1 MNETFISERI
11 TELRLA
17 RNVSEY
23 QMSLELGQ
31 SKGYI
36 QGITSGKCLPS
47 AKQLFNIADYF
58 HLTVAEFFDDGKHD
72 SPVVLEAIQ
81 TLRQLSDDDAAL
93 ILELLQRIAQPD
105 AMAAAAGFSGHRQG
119 ASKYRRAVNGR
130 GDVL

>member
-1 MNETFISERI
+1 MDESFIAERI

-58 HLTVAEFFDDGKHD
+58 HLTVSEFFDDGNYD
-72 SPVVLEAIQ
+72 SPLVSEAIEA
-81 TLRQLSDDDAAL
+81 LRQLGDEDVKLVLGL
-93 ILELLQRIAQPD
+93 IRRI
-105 AMAAAAGFSGHRQG
+105 SR
-119 ASKYRRAVNGR
+119 
-130 GDVL
+130 

>member
-1 MNETFISERI
+1 MDAAFIAERI

-31 SKGYI
+31 SKGYV

-58 HLTVAEFFDDGKHD
+58 HLSVSEFFDDGKHD
-72 SPVVLEAIQ
+72 SPLVLEAIQ
-81 TLRQLSDDDAAL
+81 ALRQLSDDDVRLVLGL
-93 ILELLQRIAQPD
+93 IHRIMQKPE
-105 AMAAAAGFSGHRQG
+105 R
-119 ASKYRRAVNGR
+119 
-130 GDVL
+130 

>member
-1 MNETFISERI
+1 MNEAFISERI

-47 AKQLFNIADYF
+47 VKQLFNIADYF

-72 SPVVLEAIQ
+72 PPVVLEAIQ
-81 TLRQLSDDDAAL
+81 VLRQLSDDDAAL
-93 ILELLQRIAQPD
+93 MLELLHRIARPD
-105 AMAAAAGFSGHRQG
+105 MMAAASRPGGLRQRASRYGRAAG
-119 ASKYRRAVNGR
+119 GR

>member
-1 MNETFISERI
+1 MDETFIAERI

-47 AKQLFNIADYF
+47 MKQLFNIADYF
-58 HLTVAEFFDDGKHD
+58 HLSVSEFLDDGKHD
-72 SPVVLEAIQ
+72 SPLVLEATQ
-81 TLRQLSDDDAAL
+81 ALRQLSDNDVRL
-93 ILELLQRIAQPD
+93 VLELIRRILQQPE
-105 AMAAAAGFSGHRQG
+105 R
-119 ASKYRRAVNGR
+119 
-130 GDVL
+130 

>member
-1 MNETFISERI
+1 MDDTFISERI

-36 QGITSGKCLPS
+36 QGITSGRCLPS
-47 AKQLFNIADYF
+47 TKQLFNIADYF

-81 TLRQLSDDDAAL
+81 ALRRLNDDDAAL
-93 ILELLQRIAQPD
+93 ILELLHRIAQPNIL
-105 AMAAAAGFSGHRQG
+105 AAAAGYDRPAG
-119 ASKYRRAVNGR
+119 
-130 GDVL
+130 

>member
-1 MNETFISERI
+1 MDVTFIAERI

-47 AKQLFNIADYF
+47 TKQLFNIADYF
-58 HLTVAEFFDDGKHD
+58 HLTVAEFFDDGIHD

-81 TLRQLSDDDAAL
+81 TLRQLSDNDAVL
-93 ILELLQRIAQPD
+93 ILELLHRIAQPD
-105 AMAAAAGFSGHRQG
+105 MVSAAAGYSAQKETWLSR
-119 ASKYRRAVNGR
+119 
-130 GDVL
+130 

>member
-1 MNETFISERI
+1 MDETFISERI

-81 TLRQLSDDDAAL
+81 ALRQLSDDDAAL
-93 ILELLQRIAQPD
+93 MLELLQRIAQPD
-105 AMAAAAGFSGHRQG
+105 TVAAAARFNGRRQRTPKRG
-119 ASKYRRAVNGR
+119 RAANGR
-130 GDVL
+130 GGVP